1 MQKIEH
7 IGIAVSN
14 LEASNKLFASLL
26 GTASYKTEEVESEG
40 VMTSFFKIGESK
52 IELLEASNPES
63 TIAKFIAK
71 KGEGVHH
78 IAYAVENILSEMKR
92 LKDEG
97 FVLLSE
103 EPKRGADNKLVC
115 FLHPKSTNGVLIEL
129 CQEINPNNSWK

>member
-1 MQKIEH
+1 LLKIEH

-40 VMTSFFKIGESK
+40 VTTSFFKVGESK
-52 IELLEASNPES
+52 IELLEAMNAES
-63 TIAKFIAK
+63 SIAKFIAK

-78 IAYAVENILSEMKR
+78 IAYAVADIKAEMKR
-92 LKDEG
+92 LKGEG

-103 EPKRGADNKLVC
+103 EPKPGADKISTYLCTRNK
-115 FLHPKSTNGVLIEL
+115 
-129 CQEINPNNSWK
+129 